1 MTRSTKLD
9 GTVSNWPIFSWI
21 ELSWTT
27 WAKMWIIHS
36 VKNIWATVLTL
47 QLTSISRLIYSNV
60 FFMVL
65 LYSTGFS
72 FSLSFSFLFWCHVG
86 VSWLLSYHKYLSWM
100 AICLY
105 CFRTMGTR
113 SLQGKIRIYFV
124 FRKRSVVCLSC
135 QMRWKKL
142 LGTRR
147 IGFRVK
153 RRVILAQHCF
163 RRSHQSKSHMASV
176 KYIQYIH
183 GLHHAHSLISC
194 DKILMF
200 DIWTSQVQNLSI
212 SGMQVTCIHIHMPTW
227 LWTWTPAFD
236 ECRFVGLLK

>member
-1 MTRSTKLD
+1 MGKN
-9 GTVSNWPIFSWI
+9 VNHPFC
-21 ELSWTT
+21 
-27 WAKMWIIHS
+27 
-36 VKNIWATVLTL
+36 KNIWAKILIL

-60 FFMVL
+60 ILMVYCTRQAFVL
-65 LYSTGFS
+65 VYHLA
-72 FSLSFSFLFWCHVG
+72 FLFWCHVR

-124 FRKRSVVCLSC
+124 FRKPSVVCLSC

-153 RRVILAQHCF
+153 RRVILAQRCS
-163 RRSHQSKSHMASV
+163 RRRHQSKSHMASV

-183 GLHHAHSLISC
+183 C
-194 DKILMF
+194 
-200 DIWTSQVQNLSI
+200 
-212 SGMQVTCIHIHMPTW
+212 
-227 LWTWTPAFD
+227 
-236 ECRFVGLLK
+236 